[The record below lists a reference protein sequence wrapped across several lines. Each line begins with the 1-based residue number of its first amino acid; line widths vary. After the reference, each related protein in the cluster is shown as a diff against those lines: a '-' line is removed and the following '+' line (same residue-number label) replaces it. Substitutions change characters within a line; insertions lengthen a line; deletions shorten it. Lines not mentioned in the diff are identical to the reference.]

1 MPMCED
7 NDPLCTDI
15 LDQRITYQMTSGYR
29 RIPHHNE
36 HDKPILDAINIYWQD
51 FLRLAEKRH
60 TVRAE
65 MLKMGDALG
74 RIQKRREQFNIAS
87 ESL

>member
-1 MPMCED
+1 MPMYED

-15 LDQRITYQMTSGYR
+15 LDQWITYQITSGYC
-29 RIPHHNE
+29 RIPHHTK
-36 HDKPILDAINIYWQD
+36 HDKPILDVINIYWQD
-51 FLRLAEKRH
+51 FLRLAEKRC
-60 TVRAE
+60 TVRVE

-74 RIQKRREQFNIAS
+74 HIQKQREQFNIAS